1 MQPDSSVSCAPGLM
15 AAPSV
20 AGSTLLTAQVHAKL
34 SERLFVAA
42 VWLAAAL
49 VAASFLWIVAD
60 IAFHGFAKLSW
71 SFLTEA
77 PRSSGRK
84 GGISTILVSTL
95 LILAVTVAVA
105 VPLGVGVAVWL
116 SEFSRRSSRT
126 ARVINIALD
135 VLAGIPSIVFG
146 LFGNAFF
153 CVFLGL
159 GFSIVS
165 GGLTLACMALPIL
178 IRATESGLSA
188 VPHDW
193 RQGAAALGLSKAAA
207 LWHVLLPAAAPAITA
222 GLLLGIGRAV
232 AETAALVFTSGYVDR
247 MPESLMD
254 SGRSL
259 AVHIYDLS
267 MNVSGGDQAAY
278 ASALVLI
285 GLLIVI
291 NAVAIQLSNRFMK
304 SRIQPA

>member
-1 MQPDSSVSCAPGLM
+1 MQLDLGASNAAAVTRPFGASSRLG
-15 AAPSV
+15 
-20 AGSTLLTAQVHAKL
+20 
-34 SERLFVAA
+34 ERIFSAA
-42 VWLAAAL
+42 VWITAAL
-49 VAASFLWIVAD
+49 VAGFFLWMVFDIVS
-60 IAFHGFAKLSW
+60 HGFAKLSW
-71 SFLTEA
+71 AFLTEA
-77 PRSSGRK
+77 PRNSGRK

-95 LILAVTVAVA
+95 LILAVTLAVA

-126 ARVINIALD
+126 ARTVNLALD

-165 GGLTLACMALPIL
+165 GGLTLACMVLPIL
-178 IRATESGLSA
+178 IRATESGLSS
-188 VPHDW
+188 VSHDW
-193 RQGAAALGLSKAAA
+193 RRGAAALGLTKAAA
-207 LWHVLLPAAAPAITA
+207 LRHVLLPAAAPAITA

-285 GLLIVI
+285 ALLIAI
-291 NAVAIQLSNRFMK
+291 NALAMMLSNRFLQ
-304 SRIQPA
+304 SRIQHA

>member
-1 MQPDSSVSCAPGLM
+1 MQLDMSAPDAAAVTLPFSASSRSG
-15 AAPSV
+15 
-20 AGSTLLTAQVHAKL
+20 
-34 SERLFVAA
+34 ERIFAAA
-42 VWLAAAL
+42 VWVAAAL
-49 VAASFLWIVAD
+49 VAGFFLWIVFD
-60 IAFHGFAKLSW
+60 IVSHGFAKLSW
-71 SFLTEA
+71 AFLTEA
-77 PRSSGRK
+77 PKSSGRK

-95 LILAVTVAVA
+95 LILAVTIAVA

-126 ARVINIALD
+126 ARTINLALD

-159 GFSIVS
+159 GFSIAS
-165 GGLTLACMALPIL
+165 GGLTLACMVLPIL
-178 IRATESGLSA
+178 IRATESGLSS
-188 VPHDW
+188 VPQDW
-193 RQGAAALGLSKAAA
+193 RQGAAALGLTKAAA
-207 LWHVLLPAAAPAITA
+207 LRHVLLPAAAPAITA

-285 GLLIVI
+285 ALLIAI
-291 NAVAIQLSNRFMK
+291 NALAMMLSNRFLK
-304 SRIQPA
+304 SRIQHA